1 MRLTQRK
8 QPGHSID
15 LVFSLVLFLLF
26 SITGIGVVLIGSQ
39 VYSSCAAQL
48 EETYTSRTALSYVSE
63 KVRQADVSGA
73 VELVNPSGFPENAL
87 VIHETVDGGS
97 YNTFIYFYDGALREL
112 LVKEGTE
119 ITPQQG
125 TAIVS
130 LRSFTIEKRGTN
142 FYILSATEK
151 SGKVNQLMIHPKS
164 M

>member
-48 EETYTSRTALSYVSE
+48 EETYPSRTALSYDSA

-73 VELVNPSGFPENAL
+73 VKLVNPP
-87 VIHETVDGGS
+87 
-97 YNTFIYFYDGALREL
+97 
-112 LVKEGTE
+112 
-119 ITPQQG
+119 
-125 TAIVS
+125 
-130 LRSFTIEKRGTN
+130 
-142 FYILSATEK
+142 
-151 SGKVNQLMIHPKS
+151 
-164 M
+164 